1 MIETLTLLGVTLIK
15 IIVLLLLLLTGFAYL
30 TYYERKLL
38 GRFHV
43 RLGPNRAGP
52 FGLLQPI
59 ADAVKAI
66 FKEEVVPG
74 HIKDKVV
81 YLLGPVLVMI
91 TPLIAFAVI
100 PVAPDITIAGYT
112 LHFYIADVNIAILYI
127 VAVTSFAAYGVILG
141 GWSSN
146 NNYGLLGAL
155 RTASQMISYEL
166 PMGILIVS
174 IVLATNIGSQ
184 QGTMSLV
191 EIIERPRPWWLWLW
205 LFLAFIPFFITM
217 LAENNRSPFD
227 LPETENELIAG
238 YQIEYGG
245 MKFAMYMMGEYL
257 SMIVS
262 SAVMVTIFFGGWK
275 GPLAVPGTWY
285 GVLFGFCWFVIK
297 VIAVLFIY
305 IWVRASVP
313 RIRYDQLLAFNWKV
327 LFPLS
332 LVYMAITA
340 VMVAVV

>member
-1 MIETLTLLGVTLIK
+1 MITTVIITLIK
-15 IIVLLLLLLTGFAYL
+15 ILVLLLILLTGFAYL
-30 TYYERKLL
+30 TYMERKLL

-52 FGLLQPI
+52 VGLLQPI
-59 ADAVKAI
+59 ADAFKAI

-74 HIKDKVV
+74 HIKDRFI
-81 YLLGPVLVMI
+81 YLLAPALTMI

-100 PVAPDITIAGYT
+100 PIAPDIVINGYT

-141 GWSSN
+141 GWSSY

-174 IVLATNIGSQ
+174 IVLATNIGVGE
-184 QGTMSLV
+184 GTMSMV
-191 EIIERPRPWWLWLW
+191 DIIERPRPWWLWLW

-262 SAVMVTIFFGGWK
+262 AAVMVTIFFGGWK

-285 GVLFGFCWFVIK
+285 GVLFGFGWFVLK

-327 LFPLS
+327 LFPMS
-332 LVYMAITA
+332 LIYMAITA

>member
-1 MIETLTLLGVTLIK
+1 MILTILISLIK
-15 IIVLLLLLLTGFAYL
+15 SLVLILVLLFGFAYL
-30 TYYERKLL
+30 TYYERKIL

-66 FKEEVVPG
+66 FKEEVVPA
-74 HIKDKVV
+74 HIKDKII
-81 YLLGPVLVMI
+81 YLLGPILTMI

-100 PVAPDITIAGYT
+100 PIAPDVTIAGYT
-112 LHFYIADVNIAILYI
+112 IHFYIANVNIAILYI
-127 VAVTSFAAYGVILG
+127 IAITSFAAYGVILG

-166 PMGILIVS
+166 PLGILIVS
-174 IVLATNIGSQ
+174 IVLATNIGHE
-184 QGTMSLV
+184 QGTMRLV
-191 EIIERPRPWWLWLW
+191 DIVNQPRPWWLWIWLW
-205 LFLAFIPFFITM
+205 LAFPAFFITM

-245 MKFAMYMMGEYL
+245 IKFAMYMMGEYL
-257 SMIVS
+257 SMITS
-262 SAVMVTIFFGGWK
+262 SGVMVTLFFGGWH
-275 GPLAVPGTWY
+275 GPLATPETWY
-285 GVLFGFCWFVIK
+285 GPFFGFGWFVLK
-297 VIAVLFIY
+297 VIAVLFLY
-305 IWVRASVP
+305 LWVRASVP
-313 RIRYDQLLAFNWKV
+313 RIRYDQLLQFNWKV
-327 LFPLS
+327 LFPFS
-332 LVYMAITA
+332 LIFMSITA
-340 VMVAVV
+340 LMVVFI

>member
-1 MIETLTLLGVTLIK
+1 MTFVIVSIIK
-15 IIVLLLLLLTGFAYL
+15 SVALVLLLLLGFAYL
-30 TYYERKLL
+30 TYYERKMLS
-38 GRFHV
+38 RFHV
-43 RLGPNRAGP
+43 RIGPNRAGP

-66 FKEEVVPG
+66 FKEEVVPS
-74 HIKDKVV
+74 HVDK
-81 YLLGPVLVMI
+81 YLYIVAPALS
-91 TPLIAFAVI
+91 VI
-100 PVAPDITIAGYT
+100 PALVVLAVVPFAPDITVFGYPVSLSVT
-112 LHFYIADVNIAILYI
+112 NFNVAVLYI
-127 VAVTSFAAYGVILG
+127 VAITSIATYGIVLG

-174 IVLATNIGSQ
+174 VVLATNIGAE

-191 EIIERPRPWWLWLW
+191 EILDHPRPWWLWLW

-245 MKFAMYMMGEYL
+245 MK
-257 SMIVS
+257 
-262 SAVMVTIFFGGWK
+262 
-275 GPLAVPGTWY
+275 
-285 GVLFGFCWFVIK
+285 
-297 VIAVLFIY
+297 
-305 IWVRASVP
+305 
-313 RIRYDQLLAFNWKV
+313 
-327 LFPLS
+327 
-332 LVYMAITA
+332 
-340 VMVAVV
+340 

>member
-1 MIETLTLLGVTLIK
+1 MLMITTILISLVK
-15 IIVLLLLLLTGFAYL
+15 SLVLILVLLFGFAYL
-30 TYYERKLL
+30 TYYERKIL

-66 FKEEVVPG
+66 FKEEVIPG

-100 PVAPDITIAGYT
+100 PMAPDLTVFGYT
-112 LHFYIADVNIAILYI
+112 IQFYIADANIAILYI
-127 VAVTSFAAYGVILG
+127 AGVTSFAAYGVILG

-166 PMGILIVS
+166 PLGILLVAV
-174 IVLATNIGSQ
+174 VLATNIGHE

-191 EIIERPRPWWLWLW
+191 EIVNRPRPWWLWLW
-205 LFLAFIPFFITM
+205 LLLAFPAFYITM

-238 YQIEYGG
+238 YQTEYGG

-257 SMIVS
+257 SMIAS
-262 SAVMVTIFFGGWK
+262 SALMVTLFFGGWQ
-275 GPLAVPGTWY
+275 GPLATPGTWY
-285 GVLFGFCWFVIK
+285 GPMIGFGWFVIK
-297 VIAVLFIY
+297 VIIVLFLY
-305 IWVRASVP
+305 LWVRASVP

-327 LFPLS
+327 LFPFS
-332 LVYMAITA
+332 LIYMALTA
-340 VMVAVV
+340 VMVALI